1 LELELRDQPQISVRA
16 LKTSLGVDLTI
27 QVELYKHRA
36 ESTSVRIL
44 QLGPQ
49 STVLLGRKE
58 LPQYG
63 PKNISTYI
71 TLS

>member
-1 LELELRDQPQISVRA
+1 MSVRA
-16 LKTSLGVDLTI
+16 LKTSLRVDIKI

-36 ESTSVRIL
+36 ESTSVGIFRS
-44 QLGPQ
+44 GPQ

-58 LPQYG
+58 PPQYG